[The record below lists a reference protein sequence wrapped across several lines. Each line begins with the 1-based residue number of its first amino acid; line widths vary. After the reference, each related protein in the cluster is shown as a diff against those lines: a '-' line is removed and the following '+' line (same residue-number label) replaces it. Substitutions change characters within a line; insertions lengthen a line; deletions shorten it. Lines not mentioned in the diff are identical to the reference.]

1 MFDNW
6 MWLNWSLMGLSF
18 AVLIG
23 LGIRAARIAD
33 SGDESGFLIAGRSL
47 GPFVGAATIM
57 ATGYSGWGFVGS
69 PGVAYEY
76 GAIEVLGNFLFG
88 PAFVLAILFFAQ
100 FLRARAQAIG
110 CCTIPEYI
118 AREHGAGR
126 WVNVLQAISAVIIVV
141 LLLVFLVSQI
151 KAVGLLGARW
161 LDIDLA
167 ASATLMIAV
176 VVLYTLLGGLAAVA
190 WTDTIMLCGM
200 MLAAVV
206 IVGQMLG
213 DTSIG
218 GLIAELRAIDPAL
231 VDPQDSGPYGASRGS
246 VFTILAYATLW
257 AAVLPYMGMRFM
269 AFRSDVKMRTVALY
283 AAPMGV
289 VLSLVPLVGLYVRAR
304 VGGLDD
310 SDEAMPVYLTTF
322 LHPAVGA
329 VITLCILFAMKST
342 ANSILHTVSSAV
354 SHDLRQALF
363 PHRTFSAS
371 ATLWINRGAVAV
383 LGVLA
388 LVLMLYAP
396 PFLLSW
402 LGILGTGT
410 LLAATVAPVFVSV
423 FWRGNAYGA
432 LASMLTGTHTS
443 GGLLLFSGAG
453 WMIGPLAGCAVA
465 TVAYVAVSWST
476 FSIQPRVDAGVADRS
491 DAAVPSPAA
500 GRLARG

>member
-1 MFDNW
+1 
-6 MWLNWSLMGLSF
+6 
-18 AVLIG
+18 
-23 LGIRAARIAD
+23 
-33 SGDESGFLIAGRSL
+33 
-47 GPFVGAATIM
+47 
-57 ATGYSGWGFVGS
+57 
-69 PGVAYEY
+69 
-76 GAIEVLGNFLFG
+76 
-88 PAFVLAILFFAQ
+88 
-100 FLRARAQAIG
+100 
-110 CCTIPEYI
+110 
-118 AREHGAGR
+118 
-126 WVNVLQAISAVIIVV
+126 
-141 LLLVFLVSQI
+141 
-151 KAVGLLGARW
+151 
-161 LDIDLA
+161 
-167 ASATLMIAV
+167 
-176 VVLYTLLGGLAAVA
+176 
-190 WTDTIMLCGM
+190 M

-432 LASMLTGTHTS
+432 LASMLTGTLTS

-453 WMIGPLAGCAVA
+453 WMIGSAESRGGAARSRLAIGNVWRPLSTRAPCQYRKQRAVWPSPKSRAAGSSRRQRSMTCGQRGWKWQPLGGLAGDGRSP
-465 TVAYVAVSWST
+465 VSRMRSRRPASST
-476 FSIQPRVDAGVADRS
+476 LGVAES
-491 DAAVPSPAA
+491 SAWV
-500 GRLARG
+500 